1 VTARKS
7 WWALLGPGLIWA
19 GTAVGV
25 SHLVQSTRAGA
36 GFGLALVW
44 VVVVANVVKYPA
56 FEAGPRYATATGSS
70 LLMGYRRRGLWMV
83 AIFLAVTLSTM
94 FTVVAAV
101 TIVAAGMT
109 AALAPVTLPVSVWAA
124 GLLALSIAMLAIGR
138 FRLLEAFMKIMM
150 VILAVATVLAVAVS
164 LPSVDWSAVGA
175 TPWVPTADTATLAFV
190 VALVGWMPSAIDIS
204 VWQSLW
210 CLERAR
216 GAGEAL
222 DVQEVRFDFNVGY
235 IGTALLALCFV
246 FLGAAMLFGSSEEL
260 PKSAGAFAVTL
271 IDVFTASLGN
281 WARPILLIAAFAT
294 MLSTTVAVVDGFP
307 RAIEGA
313 VQSVRHDGQPT
324 ERTWVYW
331 TALGGITF
339 GALLII
345 VQFTGH
351 LLALVDLAT
360 TLTGLTAPVLA
371 AMNLAALRGAEVPEA
386 FRPRGAYLMA
396 HVAAIVVL
404 ASLAALYVWVRFFAG

>member
-1 VTARKS
+1 M
-7 WWALLGPGLIWA
+7 W
-19 GTAVGV
+19 GT
-25 SHLVQSTRAGA
+25 
-36 GFGLALVW
+36 
-44 VVVVANVVKYPA
+44 
-56 FEAGPRYATATGSS
+56 
-70 LLMGYRRRGLWMV
+70 
-83 AIFLAVTLSTM
+83 
-94 FTVVAAV
+94 
-101 TIVAAGMT
+101 
-109 AALAPVTLPVSVWAA
+109 
-124 GLLALSIAMLAIGR
+124 
-138 FRLLEAFMKIMM
+138 
-150 VILAVATVLAVAVS
+150 
-164 LPSVDWSAVGA
+164 
-175 TPWVPTADTATLAFV
+175 
-190 VALVGWMPSAIDIS
+190 
-204 VWQSLW
+204 
-210 CLERAR
+210 
-216 GAGEAL
+216 
-222 DVQEVRFDFNVGY
+222 
-235 IGTALLALCFV
+235 
-246 FLGAAMLFGSSEEL
+246 SSEEL

-331 TALGGITF
+331 TALGGITL

>member
-1 VTARKS
+1 MTSGKS
-7 WWALLGPGLIWA
+7 WWARLGPGLIWA

-36 GFGLALVW
+36 GFGLALLW
-44 VVVVANVVKYPA
+44 VVVVANIVKYPA
-56 FEAGPRYATATGSS
+56 FEAGPRYAAATGRS
-70 LLMGYRRRGLWMV
+70 LLMGYRRRGWWMV
-83 AIFLAVTLSTM
+83 AIFLVVTVSTM

-109 AALAPVTLPVSVWAA
+109 AALAPVTLPTGAWAA
-124 GLLALSIAMLAIGR
+124 TLLALAIGMLAIGR
-138 FRLLEAFMKIMM
+138 FRVLEAFMKSMM
-150 VILAVATVLAVAVS
+150 VILAVATVLAVGLALPGAIGSSMAV
-164 LPSVDWSAVGA
+164 A
-175 TPWVPTADTATLAFV
+175 PWNPTAETATLVFV

-210 CLERAR
+210 CLEKAR
-216 GAGEAL
+216 GAGEA
-222 DVQEVRFDFNVGY
+222 VSAEEARFDFNVGY
-235 IGTALLALCFV
+235 IGTALLAVCFV
-246 FLGAAMLFGSSEEL
+246 FLGAAMLFGADEEL
-260 PKSAGAFAVTL
+260 PKSAGAFAVLL
-271 IDVFTASLGN
+271 IDVFTASLGS
-281 WARPILLIAAFAT
+281 WSRPIIIVAAFAT

-313 VQSVRHDGQPT
+313 VQSLRREDEPT

-331 TALGGITF
+331 AALGVIAS

-345 VQFTGH
+345 VQFTGQ

-371 AMNLAALRGAEVPEA
+371 AMNLAALRGAEVPES
-386 FRPRGAYLMA
+386 FRPRGLALAA

-404 ASLAALYVWVRFFAG
+404 AAVALLYVWVRFIAA

>member
-1 VTARKS
+1 MTARKS
-7 WWALLGPGLIWA
+7 WWSLLGPGLIWA

-36 GFGLALVW
+36 GFGLALLW
-44 VVVVANVVKYPA
+44 VVVAANVVKYPA
-56 FEAGPRYATATGSS
+56 FEAGPRYAAATGSS
-70 LLMGYRRRGLWMV
+70 LLMGYRRRGWWMV
-83 AIFLAVTLSTM
+83 AIFLAVTVSTM
-94 FTVVAAV
+94 FTGAAAV

-109 AALAPVTLPVSVWAA
+109 AALAPVTLPVGVWAA
-124 GLLALSIAMLAIGR
+124 GLLALSSGMLAIGR
-138 FRLLEAFMKIMM
+138 FRLLQAFMKTMM
-150 VILAVATVLAVAVS
+150 LVLAVATVLAVVVS
-164 LPSVDWSAVGA
+164 LPGVEWSQVGLA
-175 TPWVPTADTATLAFV
+175 PWVPTADTATLAFV

-216 GAGEAL
+216 GAGESL
-222 DVQEVRFDFNVGY
+222 DASEVRFDFNVGY
-235 IGTALLALCFV
+235 IGTALLAVCFV
-246 FLGAAMLFGSSEEL
+246 FLGAAMLFGASEEL

-271 IDVFTASLGN
+271 IDVFAASLGN
-281 WARPILLIAAFAT
+281 WARPILLVAAFAT

-313 VQSVRHDGQPT
+313 VQSVRQDGQPT

-331 TALGGITF
+331 TALGVIAS

-345 VQFTGH
+345 VQFTGQ

-386 FRPRGAYLMA
+386 FRPRGAFLAA

-404 ASLAALYVWVRFFAG
+404 AGLAALYVWVRFVAV